1 MKSNQ
6 GFTLL
11 ELMITVTIV
20 AILSAIALPNYNNY
34 VARGQ
39 AVVGVAALAEYRVRM
54 EQFYQDN
61 RTYAGAGGGCGVAL
75 PTGQHFKFDCA
86 SGGQTY
92 TATATGNG
100 GRVVGL
106 TYTIDQSNNR
116 ATTDVPTGW
125 TGKGNACW
133 VTRKSGDC

>member
-1 MKSNQ
+1 MKPNQ

-11 ELMITVTIV
+11 ELMITVAIV
-20 AILSAIALPNYNNY
+20 AILSAIALPNFTSY

-39 AVVGVAALAEYRVRM
+39 AVVGAGALAEYRVRM

-75 PTGQHFKFDCA
+75 PTVQNFNITCN
-86 SGGQTY
+86 SGDQTY
-92 TATATGNG
+92 TATATGNA

-116 ATTDVPTGW
+116 ATTAVPTGW
-125 TGKGNACW
+125 TGSGNACW
-133 VTRKSGDC
+133 VTKKSGDC

>member
-1 MKSNQ
+1 MKPNQ

-11 ELMITVTIV
+11 ELMITVSIV

-39 AVVGVAALAEYRVRM
+39 AVVGSAALAEYRVRM

-61 RTYAGAGGGCGVAL
+61 RSYAGAGGGCGVAL
-75 PTGQHFKFDCA
+75 PTVQNFKIECA

-92 TATATGNG
+92 NATATGNG
-100 GRVVGL
+100 GRVIGL

-116 ATTDVPTGW
+116 ATTAVPSGW
-125 TGKGNACW
+125 TGAGSACW
-133 VTRKSGDC
+133 VHKKSGDC